1 MLTKNFKHLFNIY
14 VDRAQNFAILNRTSL
29 ISKNNQKK
37 KYIAMK
43 TAVES
48 YHK

>member
-37 KYIAMK
+37 KIHRY
-43 TAVES
+43 ENGS
-48 YHK
+48 